1 MHRKKKIEVV
11 VEAVYLNRVIEAAV
25 KAGAKGYSVIPHL
38 TGHGQHG
45 VRQGRGLSGAFENAM
60 FISIVDPAIVDN
72 VVKEIQLAIGDA
84 IGILYTSDV
93 DVIRSEH
100 F

>member
-1 MHRKKKIEVV
+1 MFQKKKIEVV
-11 VEAVYLNRVIEAAV
+11 VEATYLPRVIEAAT

-38 TGHGQHG
+38 TGNGQHG
-45 VRQGRGLSGAFENAM
+45 ARQGRGLSGAFENAM
-60 FISIVDPAIVDN
+60 FISIVDKAIADE
-72 VVKEIQLAIGDA
+72 VVSNIQNAIGDA

-93 DVIRSEH
+93 DVIRQDH

>member
-1 MHRKKKIEVV
+1 MFQKKKIEVV
-11 VEAVYLNRVIEAAV
+11 VEAVYLNRVIDAAV

-38 TGHGQHG
+38 TGNGQHG

-60 FISIVDPAIVDN
+60 FISIVDKAIADD
-72 VVKEIQLAIGDA
+72 VVKNIHAAIGEA
-84 IGILYTSDV
+84 IGILYMSDV